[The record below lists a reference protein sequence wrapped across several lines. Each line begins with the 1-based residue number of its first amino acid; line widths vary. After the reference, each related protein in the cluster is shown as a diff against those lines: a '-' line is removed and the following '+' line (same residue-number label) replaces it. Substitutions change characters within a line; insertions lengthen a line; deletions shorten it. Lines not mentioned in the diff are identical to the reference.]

1 MSGIVPAILG
11 SCMAARVTATP
22 DGKMRTPS
30 VAQTAKYAT
39 AAIAVRP
46 PACDGLMRE
55 PNDAWKQSNA
65 GMSDG
70 SIIATIITT
79 HMLTNDVIPPNHDWS
94 GITIHMCDIVQPPG
108 IHIEPI
114 VDIDADVAIV
124 IAALATKTIAETP
137 SST

>member
-1 MSGIVPAILG
+1 
-11 SCMAARVTATP
+11 
-22 DGKMRTPS
+22 
-30 VAQTAKYAT
+30 
-39 AAIAVRP
+39 
-46 PACDGLMRE
+46 MRE
-55 PNDAWKQSNA
+55 PNDAWKPSNA

-79 HMLTNDVIPPNHDWS
+79 HMPTNDTAAPNHDWS